1 MRASHVSVQEIT
13 ACTVSVGVRRE
24 NLIAAG
30 SGTYPQGIIEVTSL
44 CLCVGS
50 VTPCD
55 GQNAVVVVQGRLGRS
70 RRASIS
76 RCTGNRINRR
86 CGLTAQT
93 IYPNLSFAVTVQ
105 VFGIDSEVGRT
116 VIEFNGKRAKGY
128 RVSKLQIIIT
138 LQPDYFGVAI
148 TIVVVTIKSIIG
160 P

>member
-13 ACTVSVGVRRE
+13 ACTVSVGVRSE

-44 CLCVGS
+44 CLCVSS

-70 RRASIS
+70 RRASICS
-76 RCTGNRINRR
+76 CTGNRINRR

-93 IYPNLSFAVTVQ
+93 TYPDFRFAIAIQ

-116 VIEFNGKRAKGY
+116 VIELNGKRAKGY
-128 RVSKLQIIIT
+128 RVSKLQIMVT